1 MSAVRAAMLAVL
13 LLAGCTGQ
21 DHTGPGGV
29 YLNVV
34 QGDDAS
40 HVFEWETAND
50 GSAGA
55 VIVGEALAAAHAS
68 QFGARVRELN
78 ATEQDSVG
86 QWVQTM
92 RAYHPVGS
100 FPIRYMG
107 QLYFVGIDQTS
118 GA

>member
-1 MSAVRAAMLAVL
+1 MRAALLAVL

-21 DHTGPGGV
+21 DHIGSGGV

-34 QGDDAS
+34 QGNDAA
-40 HVFEWETAND
+40 HIIEWESAND
-50 GSAGA
+50 RGAGA

-78 ATEQDSVG
+78 DTEQESVG

-92 RAYHPVGS
+92 RSYHPAGS
-100 FPIRYMG
+100 FPIRYLG
-107 QLYFVGIDQTS
+107 QLYFVGIDGTS
-118 GA
+118 GG

>member
-1 MSAVRAAMLAVL
+1 MRAALLAVL

-21 DHTGPGGV
+21 DHAGPGGV

-34 QGDDAS
+34 PGNDAA
-40 HVFEWETAND
+40 HVIEWESAND

-68 QFGARVRELN
+68 QFAARVRQLN
-78 ATEQDSVG
+78 DTEQDSVG

-92 RAYHPVGS
+92 RAYHPMGS

-107 QLYFVGIDQTS
+107 QLYFVGVDRTS
-118 GA
+118 SGEA